1 MVRPE
6 INKNEPQQKTCKVC
20 GLTARNKDELDDH
33 INHAHRQEHP
43 SKANGEAVS
52 AEQKIDPFFET

>member
-1 MVRPE
+1 MGRPE

-33 INHAHRQEHP
+33 INHAHRQD
-43 SKANGEAVS
+43 ANKTNEEAAS

>member
-1 MVRPE
+1 MVRPD

-33 INHAHRQEHP
+33 INHAHRQENP
-43 SKANGEAVS
+43 NKANGEAVS

>member
-1 MVRPE
+1 MSRRE
-6 INKNEPQQKTCKVC
+6 ISNGQPRQKTCSVC

-33 INHAHRQEHP
+33 IYHAHRQEH
-43 SKANGEAVS
+43 ANDANKVS